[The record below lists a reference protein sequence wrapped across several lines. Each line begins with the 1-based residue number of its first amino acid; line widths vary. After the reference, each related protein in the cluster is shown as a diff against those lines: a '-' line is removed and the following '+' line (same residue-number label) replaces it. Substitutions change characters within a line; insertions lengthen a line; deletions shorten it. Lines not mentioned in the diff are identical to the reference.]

1 MAGAASLTICN
12 FRILYVTRRKQ
23 IPATD
28 VTCVIREAL
37 MLTGDKVTHP
47 DYPGYQGVI
56 DRIVFVR
63 SREYYRVVWP
73 WRASPGPII
82 MYPVKNTLLKKV

>member
-1 MAGAASLTICN
+1 
-12 FRILYVTRRKQ
+12 
-23 IPATD
+23 
-28 VTCVIREAL
+28 